1 MKPKKYIYSFAI
13 LLLLAVFMTL
23 MLNSAS
29 KIKLLTSA
37 KPIKQIPNILIDP
50 GHGGQDGGAVCNG
63 VLEKEINL
71 SISEDTFDLIRLLGF
86 DAEMTRKDDNFVS
99 DQGKSVKDRKIND
112 MKARLEMYNSDKNN
126 VVISIHQ
133 NKFTDG
139 KAKGSQIFYS
149 PNNDNS
155 KPLAQSIKYSIN
167 SLLQTG
173 NDRECKAA
181 GKDIY
186 LLKNTKQP
194 AVIVECGF
202 ISNFEEC
209 QKLKNTDYQK
219 QLSFAITT
227 GLLDYYNTNINY

>member
-1 MKPKKYIYSFAI
+1 MKQKKYIYSIAI
-13 LLLLAVFMTL
+13 LLLLAVFMAL

-29 KIKLLTSA
+29 KIKLLTST
-37 KPIKQIPNILIDP
+37 KPVTQMPKILIDP

-63 VLEKEINL
+63 VLEKDINL
-71 SISEDTFDLIRLLGF
+71 SISGDTYDMIRLLGF
-86 DAEMTRKDDNFVS
+86 ETEMTRKDDNFVS
-99 DQGKSVKDRKIND
+99 DRGKNVKDRKLND
-112 MKARLEMYNSDKNN
+112 MKARLEMYNGDENN
-126 VVISIHQ
+126 VIISIHQ
-133 NKFTDG
+133 NKFSDS

-149 PNNDNS
+149 PNTDNS
-155 KPLAQSIKYSIN
+155 KLLAQSVKCSIN
-167 SLLQTG
+167 SLLHTG

-209 QKLKNTDYQK
+209 QKLKNEDYQK
-219 QLSFAITT
+219 QMSFAITT
-227 GLLDYYNTNINY
+227 GLLDYYNTNY